1 MFLLFYQD
9 GINSQLEY
17 AGRMY
22 LHVQFIIFFLSAVCM
37 VIKVYNRLLNHIK
50 NDNQK
55 QLLKNELQPYVLQYT
70 FYSVEEPRLLILAG
84 LAVYQH
90 TQMTEHH

>member
-1 MFLLFYQD
+1 
-9 GINSQLEY
+9 
-17 AGRMY
+17 
-22 LHVQFIIFFLSAVCM
+22 M
-37 VIKVYNRLLNHIK
+37 VIKVYNRLLNHIQK
-50 NDNQK
+50 EDQNQ
-55 QLLKNELQPYVLQYT
+55 LFKNELQSYVLQHT